1 MLTEPSAEDSS
12 VGLSHFSVIQI
23 PTTEGLSIRATELK
37 TGKLEASTTVAAT
50 VVQPRIDLIV
60 TIQRRHSL
68 ARP

>member
-1 MLTEPSAEDSS
+1 
-12 VGLSHFSVIQI
+12 
-23 PTTEGLSIRATELK
+23 
-37 TGKLEASTTVAAT
+37 VAAT